1 MADKEN
7 PECVYQLA
15 LLYLNGVQGVIEPDL
30 NYAKSLILE
39 AVELEYPQ
47 AFTTLAEFYGRGE
60 LGFDLDASKCVAL
73 HEKAALLG
81 NAESIL
87 ALGLFYMNGENGFE
101 KNMEKAV
108 EQIERAAGLNLP
120 AGIYHLAH
128 LKEQGQGV
136 EENLGEA
143 LELYCKAADM
153 GK

>member
-1 MADKEN
+1 
-7 PECVYQLA
+7 
-15 LLYLNGVQGVIEPDL
+15 
-30 NYAKSLILE
+30 
-39 AVELEYPQ
+39 
-47 AFTTLAEFYGRGE
+47 
-60 LGFDLDASKCVAL
+60 
-73 HEKAALLG
+73 
-81 NAESIL
+81 
-87 ALGLFYMNGENGFE
+87 MNGENGFE